1 MKKCL
6 KILFPL
12 LVIVGVLFA
21 MLVPVSADDTPV
33 YNGEFYSI
41 YSDNSPFAFF
51 GSDEYFVKSDTSIR
65 SIGECNGM
73 SCLFLPGEGFSLAC
87 QKNFTVH
94 IVFSSSMPFSF
105 GFVKQ
110 DNNGDVWFYSCFTY
124 NPSSGALLWSGSS
137 QSYTVGSS
145 VSITYKIDLVNSYVY
160 FCLPPFAQQEGSYF
174 SRLPKV
180 LIGNSSETVSP
191 YPFFLFS
198 PDSSSEDFTFED
210 FSYFSKD
217 LSYNVTSAHYLLSYG
232 TTSGFSA
239 GYPSGYDVGFND
251 GYSDARDFF
260 YDARYSAGLADGEAL
275 HANDYANGQ
284 AYGEALHAN
293 DYANGQARGE
303 ALHAADFENGY
314 NSGVASGTNVITDT
328 VDGVFDGLLS
338 TIGVL
343 NGFSIFGITLGG
355 VLSVAAI
362 LLLIFFVLKVIRK

>member
-1 MKKCL
+1 MKKTL
-6 KILFPL
+6 KIFFPL

-21 MLVPVSADDTPV
+21 LLVPVSADDTPV

-73 SCLFLPGEGFSLAC
+73 SCLFQPGEGFSLAC

-94 IVFSSSMPFSF
+94 FVFSSSMPFSF

-137 QSYTVGSS
+137 QSYTVDSS

-198 PDSSSEDFTFED
+198 PDSSSEEFTFED

-232 TTSGFSA
+232 TISGFSA
-239 GYPSGYDVGFND
+239 GYGVGFDRGESSGYSSGRSDGYGD
-251 GYSDARDFF
+251 GYSV
-260 YDARYSAGLADGEAL
+260 GQADGEAL
-275 HANDYANGQ
+275 HENDYANGQ
-284 AYGEALHAN
+284 RY
-293 DYANGQARGE
+293 GE

-338 TIGVL
+338 TLGVL

-355 VLSVAAI
+355 IISVVAI
-362 LLLIFFVLKVIRK
+362 LLIVFFALKVIRK